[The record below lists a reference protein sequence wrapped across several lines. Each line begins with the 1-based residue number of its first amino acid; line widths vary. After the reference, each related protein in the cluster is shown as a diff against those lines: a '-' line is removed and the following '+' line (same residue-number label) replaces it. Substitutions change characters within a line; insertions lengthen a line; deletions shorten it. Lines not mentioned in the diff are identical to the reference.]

1 MKPNL
6 LMIFAPTVLGVAA
19 LATAQTQTQRYE
31 INTVV
36 RGLEHPWGMVWL
48 PDGTMLVT
56 ERPGRLRVIR
66 DGKLEAAPVIGVP
79 QVFASGQGG
88 LLDVSLHPQFAQN
101 RLVYLTYAHGSNSE
115 NRTRMARGVFDGKAL
130 TNVRVLFEVTQSK
143 TGGAHFGSRMT
154 WLPDNTVLVSV
165 GDGGNPPTQ
174 LEGDFI
180 RKQAQNL
187 QSRLGKI
194 VRLRD
199 DGTIPND
206 NPFART
212 ANADPALWSIGHR
225 NIQGMAYDPAT
236 RRVWATEHGARGGDE
251 LNLVRGG
258 ENHGWPLV
266 THSREYS
273 GPAISNE
280 TSRSGMVDPK
290 VVWTPSIA
298 PSGLMIYN
306 GDRFPAW
313 KGNVFA
319 GGLASADIR
328 RMELNT
334 AGDVTNQTTIRVGQR
349 VRDVRQGPDGLIYL
363 LTDQN
368 DGQLLRIS
376 P

>member
-1 MKPNL
+1 
-6 LMIFAPTVLGVAA
+6 
-19 LATAQTQTQRYE
+19 
-31 INTVV
+31 
-36 RGLEHPWGMVWL
+36 
-48 PDGTMLVT
+48 
-56 ERPGRLRVIR
+56 
-66 DGKLEAAPVIGVP
+66 
-79 QVFASGQGG
+79 
-88 LLDVSLHPQFAQN
+88 
-101 RLVYLTYAHGSNSE
+101 
-115 NRTRMARGVFDGKAL
+115 
-130 TNVRVLFEVTQSK
+130 
-143 TGGAHFGSRMT
+143 MT

-225 NIQGMAYDPAT
+225 NIQGMVYDPAT

-280 TSRSGMVDPK
+280 TSRPGMVDPK